1 MPGGAVSL
9 AAGVSAGFFGKMPS
23 RGDFVRAGLPSGLV
37 QALDAWWQDVLPGSR
52 AILGEDAWTEA
63 WMEAPIWRFLLPAG
77 QCGAGPVVGLW
88 LPSTDKAGRLFPLTI
103 AATAATWA
111 ELAVLGG
118 FLDAAEGIGIAAVE
132 RDVPPD
138 QLAAAVA
145 GAAVPSGPALAEP
158 QRGTWWTAG
167 GRLVAAGQVS
177 GDAMPEAPMFAAM
190 LRRDRGAES
199 VRVWDAP

>member
-1 MPGGAVSL
+1 MSVS
-9 AAGVSAGFFGKMPS
+9 AGVSAGFFGKMPS

-37 QALDAWWQDVLPGSR
+37 QALDEWWQDVLPGSR
-52 AILGEDAWTEA
+52 TILGEDAWTEA

-88 LPSTDKAGRLFPLTI
+88 LPSTDKAGRLFPLII
-103 AATAATWA
+103 AAAAATWA

-138 QLAAAVA
+138 QFAAAVA
-145 GAAVPSGPALAEP
+145 AAAVPSGPALAEP
-158 QRGTWWTAG
+158 RQGAWWTAG
-167 GRLVAAGQVS
+167 GRLVAAARKEFS
-177 GDAMPEAPMFAAM
+177 GMPNATMFAAM
-190 LRRDRGAES
+190 LRDGRNGA
-199 VRVWDAP
+199 PGL